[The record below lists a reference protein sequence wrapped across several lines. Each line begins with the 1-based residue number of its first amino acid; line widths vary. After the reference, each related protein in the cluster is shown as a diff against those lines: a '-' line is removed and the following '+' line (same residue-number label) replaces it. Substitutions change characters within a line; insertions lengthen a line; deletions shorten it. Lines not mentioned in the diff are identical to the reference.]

1 VNPIEIP
8 TSRLPDESPDDIPI
22 YKDDNI
28 SVFALPVSAEIQ
40 SLEASGSVTLSHSE
54 TTVDNRR
61 SGKRKRSPS
70 PAAPPLQELMSH
82 PDFDPTTLVGD
93 MAQEWLRH
101 IVRTMFPGSAA
112 KPVVSAAKVEHVSQ
126 PSGFNCPLPS
136 LPACNRHATLAY
148 AVVGPRVRGKF
159 DVKRAEVL
167 GLKAGPLR
175 ARVVRGETV
184 IVVGED
190 GVERSV
196 GPSDVVGTS
205 EDPGVRF
212 LSRHVSTI
220 RSRYVSRWA
229 DRITGRVDTGR
240 AQHCAYTFSCEGL

>member
-1 VNPIEIP
+1 MNPIEIP
-8 TSRLPDESPDDIPI
+8 TSRLLDESPDDVPI
-22 YKDDNI
+22 YEDKHI

-40 SLEASGSVTLSHSE
+40 SQEASGSVTLSHSD
-54 TTVDNRR
+54 TSVDNRR

-70 PAAPPLQELMSH
+70 PAAPLQEFISH
-82 PDFDPTTLVGD
+82 PDFDPTTLVGK
-93 MAQEWLRH
+93 MAQDWLRY

-112 KPVVSAAKVEHVSQ
+112 KPVVSSAKIEHVSQ
-126 PSGFNCPLPS
+126 PSGFNRPLPS
-136 LPACNRHATLAY
+136 LPTCNQRATLAY

-175 ARVVRGETV
+175 ARVARGETV
-184 IVVGED
+184 IVMGQD

-196 GPSDVVGTS
+196 GPSDVIGTS
-205 EDPGVRF
+205 ENPGVGF
-212 LSRHVSTI
+212 LSRYVSSS
-220 RSRYVSRWA
+220 RSRSVSRWA

-240 AQHCAYTFSCEGL
+240 AQHRAYTFSCEGL